1 MAGALIL
8 LFGIAVI
15 GLIVAYWPLKK
26 GAGGEKG

>member
-15 GLIVAYWPLKK
+15 GLIVAYWPSKK
-26 GAGGEKG
+26 GAGEQKG

>member
-15 GLIVAYWPLKK
+15 GLILAFWPAKTK
-26 GAGGEKG
+26 AEK